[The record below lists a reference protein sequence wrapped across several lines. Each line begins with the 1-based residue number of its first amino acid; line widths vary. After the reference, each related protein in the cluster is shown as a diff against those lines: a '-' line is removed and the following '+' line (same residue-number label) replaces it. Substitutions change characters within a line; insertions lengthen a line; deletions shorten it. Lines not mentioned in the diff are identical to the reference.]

1 MSQFL
6 NNIDDRAA
14 DNVPA
19 IDFDRAVRLPGGG
32 STCDIYRTRWQR
44 REVFVKR
51 LKEPFR
57 AKPLYLDAFDKEF
70 DIGVGLNHPSLPEYR
85 EFHRDYII
93 MDYIDGTTLAEMI
106 SSNDPWLSDERH
118 ILQMLRQLVE
128 VVDYLHRHNVVH
140 CDIKPD
146 NIMITANGRNLVLI
160 DFDKSYTDALNDT
173 SGDPSR
179 YGLPATLTGS
189 ADIDFRGIAGV
200 VEKLKASVAGFRLR
214 RYSRFVKTCNSPGA
228 NCEELYAILDYTP
241 GARFRKAA
249 LIAAASA
256 TLLCVV
262 ALWLLSSL
270 HGKDTPHAATAAPEH
285 YVASDSGALYI
296 TTETPPSRQS
306 DAPLTETDGTPA
318 KAANTEPV
326 AITQQELHD
335 DAKKKAAILDR
346 RVTPMMTELH
356 AGLDRL
362 KKLTADSSLTGQQL
376 LDEIRRHVDK
386 EDEYCSETYEILME
400 TFPGTT
406 ERAAWRILS
415 YSKAYT
421 GYKRRA
427 AVEEADYR
435 REYERRFKQEGTS
448 PK

>member
-1 MSQFL
+1 MSEFL
-6 NNIDDRAA
+6 KRTDDRNAECT
-14 DNVPA
+14 PG
-19 IDFDRAVRLPGGG
+19 IDFDEAVRLPGGG

-51 LKEPFR
+51 LKEPYR

-70 DIGVGLNHPSLPEYR
+70 DIGVTLRHPSLPEYR

-106 SSNDPWLSDERH
+106 SRNNPWLSDERH
-118 ILQMLRQLVE
+118 ILHMLRQLVE

-146 NIMITANGRNLVLI
+146 NIMITANGHNLVLI

-173 SGDPSR
+173 PGDPAR
-179 YGLPATLTGS
+179 YGLPPMLTGCT
-189 ADIDFRGIAGV
+189 DIDFRGIAGV
-200 VEKLKASVAGFRLR
+200 AESLKAAVTGLRLR
-214 RYSRFVKTCNSPGA
+214 RYSRFVKACNSPGA
-228 NCEELYAILDYTP
+228 NCEELAAILNYTP
-241 GARFRKAA
+241 RSSRGKTVFITACAV
-249 LIAAASA
+249 AAS
-256 TLLCVV
+256 C
-262 ALWLLSSL
+262 LLSL
-270 HGKDTPHAATAAPEH
+270 GVIYLRHGNEASVADRPMPEVRENGTDTIKKMMTE
-285 YVASDSGALYI
+285 DSVPFSPQGN
-296 TTETPPSRQS
+296 TTSISP
-306 DAPLTETDGTPA
+306 
-318 KAANTEPV
+318 EPV
-326 AITQQELHD
+326 VITQEELHA
-335 DAKKKAAILDR
+335 DARKKAAILDR
-346 RVTPMMTELH
+346 RITPMMSELH

-362 KKLTADSSLTGQQL
+362 KRLTDDSTLTGQQL

-386 EDEYCSETYEILME
+386 EDEYCGESYEIAIE

-435 REYERRFKQEGTS
+435 REYERRFRREGTT
-448 PK
+448 PQ